1 MSWYSAVAAG
11 AVVEV
16 ELAAGDVL
24 HVPRGVVHRA
34 EPVGL
39 EGSVHLTLGI
49 DTGEHDQQLAVRLQ
63 QLYGEGGA
71 SFGFGGIM
79 SQVVAHAAQGSAM
92 LHQQMSDILLNAT
105 LEHQGA
111 LQQLWRAQVD

>member
-39 EGSVHLTLGI
+39 EGSVHLTLGM
-49 DTGEHDQQLAVRLQ
+49 DTGEHV
-63 QLYGEGGA
+63 
-71 SFGFGGIM
+71 S
-79 SQVVAHAAQGSAM
+79 
-92 LHQQMSDILLNAT
+92 N
-105 LEHQGA
+105 
-111 LQQLWRAQVD
+111 